1 MYIDTLVLN
10 MPVKSPNFIKLPQ
23 NREKKRCARTTY
35 LPGATGNRGLK
46 IIPINWSRT
55 VYIAI
60 YPIWGPID
68 DQEACVYQ
76 SICDSQALK
85 FHWSCF
91 HLMGTS
97 FMAAATWPSHGA
109 TIYRPRSSRTHFFI
123 VRRRGLVRAR
133 INFDGEL
140 CTDVK

>member
-55 VYIAI
+55 VYCI
-60 YPIWGPID
+60 Y
-68 DQEACVYQ
+68 VYMC
-76 SICDSQALK
+76 SIHVYRFCYTQA
-85 FHWSCF
+85 
-91 HLMGTS
+91 T
-97 FMAAATWPSHGA
+97 AVQVA
-109 TIYRPRSSRTHFFI
+109 YPRANDKRTKGKKINNREKKSSVTLGNYHPMM
-123 VRRRGLVRAR
+123 VLSTKMV
-133 INFDGEL
+133 L
-140 CTDVK
+140 